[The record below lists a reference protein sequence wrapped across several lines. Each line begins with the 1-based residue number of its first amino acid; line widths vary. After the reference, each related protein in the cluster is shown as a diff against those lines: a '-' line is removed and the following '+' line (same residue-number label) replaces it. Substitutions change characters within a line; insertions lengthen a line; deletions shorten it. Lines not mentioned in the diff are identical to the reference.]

1 LIKSSKSKRI
11 DTLESKSA
19 ECNLSDE
26 WKAKLQLLD
35 IAFQPII
42 HINTGKIFGV
52 EALLRNFQDIG
63 CNTIFEVFDQV
74 HQQNLLYCF
83 DLALRRK
90 AFKKFTKLKNSENIK
105 LFYNLDNRLF
115 DMPDF
120 TSGNTSYILKEM
132 GIKQENIC
140 FEISE
145 RYEIADNSGMEK
157 ILQHYKNA
165 NYCIAIDDFGVGY
178 AGYKLLFDSTPD
190 IIKIDRYFLQNI
202 ELHTKKKMMVKSI
215 THLAI
220 KLGIKVIAEG
230 VETEKEYLTCKEIGC
245 HFIQGYVVQKPT
257 KNIDEIKQKY
267 EHIVEILKKDKRDKK
282 GGNIL
287 KYIDHI
293 EPIKLKSS
301 MQKVMEYFK
310 EKNTTP
316 MVPVINNNNEPVG
329 VFYESQIKE
338 YLYSPYG
345 MSILLN
351 ENSQKSKLKN
361 YICKCPS
368 TDVRSDIT
376 TIIELYSNYADSNG
390 IIITQNTNY
399 LGFLSASNIIKI
411 MHEENLIAARDQNP
425 LTKMPGNRVVEK
437 KISSLSANKQYI
449 LCYFDLDN
457 FKAYNDKYGFRNG
470 DRIIQL
476 FADILQKYLSVDFF
490 KGHIGGDDFFVCS
503 KTNKNELEQ
512 LQNVMTIFTNQVK
525 SFYSPEDREN
535 GYILSTDRDGM
546 KKQFHLLSV
555 SAAVLFVNYLKTSEY
570 TNHINNIL
578 SLQKKIAKAAED
590 KISVSYLL

>member
-1 LIKSSKSKRI
+1 M
-11 DTLESKSA
+11 ESKSA

-329 VFYESQIKE
+329 VFYESQ
-338 YLYSPYG
+338 
-345 MSILLN
+345 
-351 ENSQKSKLKN
+351 
-361 YICKCPS
+361 
-368 TDVRSDIT
+368 
-376 TIIELYSNYADSNG
+376 
-390 IIITQNTNY
+390 
-399 LGFLSASNIIKI
+399 SNIIKI

-546 KKQFHLLSV
+546 KKQFHLL
-555 SAAVLFVNYLKTSEY
+555 
-570 TNHINNIL
+570 
-578 SLQKKIAKAAED
+578 
-590 KISVSYLL
+590 

>member
-1 LIKSSKSKRI
+1 LDSKH
-11 DTLESKSA
+11 T
-19 ECNLSDE
+19 ECNLCDE
-26 WKAKLQLLD
+26 YKANLKLLD
-35 IAFQPII
+35 VAFQPII
-42 HINTGKIFGV
+42 HINTGKLFGV
-52 EALLRNFQDIG
+52 EALLRNYEDIG
-63 CNTIFEVFDQV
+63 CNSIFEVFDQA
-74 HQQNLLYCF
+74 HKKNLLYCF

-90 AFKKFTKLKNSENIK
+90 AFKKFTQLTNFENLK

-115 DMPDF
+115 EMPDF
-120 TSGNTSYILKEM
+120 TSGNTSNILKEM
-132 GIKQENIC
+132 DIKQENIC

-145 RYEIADNSGMEK
+145 RHKISDNCGMEK

-165 NYCIAIDDFGVGY
+165 NYCIAIDDFGVGH

-202 ELHTKKKMMVKSI
+202 QQHTKKKLMVKSI

-230 VETEKEYLTCKEIGC
+230 VETEGEYLTCKEIGC
-245 HFIQGYVVQKPT
+245 HLVQGYFVQKPT
-257 KNIDEIKQKY
+257 KNIEEIKQKY
-267 EHIVEILKKDKRDKK
+267 EHIVEILKKDKRDKN

-287 KYIDHI
+287 KYVEYI
-293 EPIKLKSS
+293 EPIKSKSS

-310 EKNTTP
+310 EKNNAS
-316 MVPVINNNNEPVG
+316 MVPVVNNNNEPLG
-329 VFYESQIKE
+329 IFYESQIKE
-338 YLYSPYG
+338 YVYSPYG

-361 YICKCPS
+361 YISKCPS

-376 TIIELYSNYADSNG
+376 TIIELYSNAAETNG
-390 IIITQNTNY
+390 IIITQNTKY

-476 FADILQKYLSVDFF
+476 FADILQKYLSVEFF

-503 KTNKNELEQ
+503 KTDTNELEQ
-512 LQNVMTIFTNQVK
+512 LQNVMTIFTNQAK
-525 SFYSPEDREN
+525 SFYSPEDRQN
-535 GYILSTDRDGM
+535 GYIVSSDRDGI
-546 KKQFHLLSV
+546 KKQFQLLTV
-555 SAAVLFVNYLKTSEY
+555 SAAVLFVNYMKSSEY

-578 SLQKKIAKAAED
+578 SLQKKIAKNAED
-590 KISVSYLL
+590 KISISYLL